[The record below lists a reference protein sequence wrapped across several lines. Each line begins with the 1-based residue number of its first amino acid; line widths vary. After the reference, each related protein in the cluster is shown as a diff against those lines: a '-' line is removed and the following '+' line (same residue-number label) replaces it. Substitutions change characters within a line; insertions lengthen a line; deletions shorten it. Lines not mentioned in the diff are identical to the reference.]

1 MEIYQIKVFLEVA
14 RCLSFTE
21 AAEALNLTQPAIS
34 AKIKALETE
43 LGTPLFH
50 RLGRKVKLTKVGEF
64 LQTEAPSLIHLE
76 ARLLNQIQ
84 EIKRGKIGILQ
95 LGFTAG
101 IGDEWLPRLLFQFRQ
116 EYPEIQ
122 TQCTAFDSPELLY
135 QAVTNGAVDG
145 GISEISFAHS
155 PEISAI
161 TLDTIAYQ
169 VMVAA
174 SHPLAAQSW
183 LSLRELQQEPWVL
196 LPTGT
201 TSRLVFETRLSELGW
216 SLADFAHL
224 EVVDSVSL
232 MRTYILQGGYLG
244 FASSLEFSME
254 CQSHL
259 MQAIDLQ
266 EFPIPANLFLLTPKR
281 LNLLSPNENQN
292 YPEAKL
298 QSKTC
303 DSDPLQKFLRLVHT
317 TAQSAP
323 PTSIA
328 HPTTTFSS
336 LPPPPPARLRSPS
349 LTHRAAPSRPDVLTL
364 SIGTQNGTIHTV
376 TAGLIIQKLGLL
388 EHFLPKSGRYSAT
401 QYQIQW
407 QDFASGAPIAS
418 RLRSAQLD
426 IGILG
431 DYPLL
436 LSAVPEADSTACKT
450 RLISFIASNPSG
462 SGNAVIVPNHSSL
475 SSIAD
480 LQGRV
485 IAVPFGSSAHGMMIR
500 SLHRAEL
507 LADVTLTP
515 NPDLSLHWMP
525 QPPASIDGYA
535 HFAPFHEIA
544 RRSGCFKP
552 LLDTHFHEFPAF
564 HGIAVRE
571 EFADRYPE
579 LVIAYLQALLAAQYW
594 YFHTASAPLLV
605 SQWLKVTPEVISHI
619 LSGQYH
625 REQTGL
631 YFPETQIRPDWVRQ
645 HIDHLKQISGNE
657 HLGDIDLD
665 RWIQSEFLA
674 AAQSFA

>member
-1 MEIYQIKVFLEVA
+1 MELYQIKVFLEVA

-43 LGTPLFH
+43 LGIPLFH

-64 LQTEAPSLIHLE
+64 LQAEAPNLIHLE

-84 EIKRGKIGILQ
+84 EIKRGKTGVLK
-95 LGFTAG
+95 LGFTDG
-101 IGDEWLPRLLFQFRQ
+101 IGDEWLPQLLFQFRQ
-116 EYPEIQ
+116 QYPEIQ
-122 TQCTAFDSPELLY
+122 TQCTAFHSIELLY
-135 QAVTNGAVDG
+135 QAVTNGTVDG
-145 GISEISFAHS
+145 GISEVSFAHS
-155 PEISAI
+155 PEISATPI
-161 TLDTIAYQ
+161 HMIAYQ

-174 SHPLAAQSW
+174 THPLAAQTW
-183 LSLRELQQEPWVL
+183 LSLRELRQEPWVL

-216 SLADFAHL
+216 SLADFAQI

-266 EFPIPANLFLLTPKR
+266 EFPIPANLFLLIPKR
-281 LNLLSPNENQN
+281 LNLLSLNENQN
-292 YPEAKL
+292 RPEAKL
-298 QSKTC
+298 RSKTFG
-303 DSDPLQKFLRLVHT
+303 SNPLQKFLKLVQA
-317 TAQSAP
+317 TAQTTL

-328 HPTTTFSS
+328 HSATNFSS
-336 LPPPPPARLRSPS
+336 LAPPSPSRLRSPS
-349 LTHRAAPSRPDVLTL
+349 FIHRSAPSRPDNLTL
-364 SIGTQNGTIHTV
+364 TIGTQNGTIHTV

-388 EHFLPKSGRYSAT
+388 EHFLPQSGRYSAT

-418 RLRSAQLD
+418 GLRSAQLD

-436 LSAVPEADSTACKT
+436 LSAIPEADSTACKT
-450 RLISFIASNPSG
+450 RLISFIASNPDG

-500 SLHRAEL
+500 SLHQVGL
-507 LADVTLTP
+507 LTSVTLTP
-515 NPDLSLHWMP
+515 NPDLSLHRMT
-525 QPPASIDGYA
+525 QPPASVDGYA

-544 RRSGCFKP
+544 RRSGRFKP
-552 LLDTHFHEFPAF
+552 LQDDRFHGFPAF
-564 HGIAVRE
+564 HGVAVRE

-579 LVIAYLQALLAAQYW
+579 VVIAYLQALLAAQYW

-605 SQWLKVTPEVISHI
+605 SQWLKVTPEVISYI

-625 REQTGL
+625 REATGL
-631 YFPETQIRPDWVRQ
+631 YFPEAQIRPDWVRQ
-645 HIDHLKQISGNE
+645 HINYLKQISGNE
-657 HLGDIDLD
+657 HLGNIALD
-665 RWIQSEFLA
+665 RWIHSEFLA
-674 AAQSFA
+674 TAQSFT

>member
-21 AAEALNLTQPAIS
+21 AAESLNLTQPAIS

-84 EIKRGKIGILQ
+84 EIKRGKIGVLK

-101 IGDEWLPRLLFQFRQ
+101 IGNEWLPKLLFQFRQ
-116 EYPEIQ
+116 QHPEIQ
-122 TQCTAFDSPELLY
+122 TQCTAFNSPELLY
-135 QAVTNGAVDG
+135 QAVTNGAIDG
-145 GISEISFAHS
+145 GISEISFADA
-155 PEISAI
+155 PEISATPI
-161 TLDTIAYQ
+161 ATIAYQ

-174 SHPLAAQSW
+174 NHPLAAQSW

-201 TSRLVFETRLSELGW
+201 TSRLVFETRLAELGG
-216 SLADFAHL
+216 SLADFAQI
-224 EVVDSVSL
+224 EIVDSVSL
-232 MRTYILQGGYLG
+232 MRTYILQGAYLG
-244 FASSLEFSME
+244 FASSLEFSIE
-254 CQSHL
+254 CQSHV

-281 LNLLSPNENQN
+281 LNLASPNESQSRTK
-292 YPEAKL
+292 AKL
-298 QSKTC
+298 RSKTFA
-303 DSDPLQKFLRLVHT
+303 SEPLQKFLKLVQA
-317 TAQSAP
+317 TAQTAL
-323 PTSIA
+323 PTSLA
-328 HPTTTFSS
+328 RLQSHFSS
-336 LPPPPPARLRSPS
+336 FTSPPPAHLRSPS
-349 LTHRAAPSRPDVLTL
+349 LIRRSPPSRPENLTL
-364 SIGTQNGTIHTV
+364 TIGTQNRTLHTV

-388 EHFLPKSGRYSAT
+388 EHFLPQSGRYSAT
-401 QYQIQW
+401 QYHIQW
-407 QDFASGAPIAS
+407 QNFASGAPIAS

-426 IGILG
+426 IGIMG

-436 LSAVPEADSTACKT
+436 LSALPEEDSTACKT
-450 RLISFIASNPSG
+450 RLISFVASNPDG
-462 SGNAVIVPNHSSL
+462 CGNAVIVPNHSSL

-500 SLHRAEL
+500 SLHQAGL
-507 LADVTLTP
+507 LADVTLVP
-515 NPDLSLHWMP
+515 NPDLNLRRIVE
-525 QPPASIDGYA
+525 PPTPADGYA

-544 RRSGCFKP
+544 RRSGHFKP
-552 LLDTHFHEFPAF
+552 LLDAHLHGFPAF

-571 EFADRYPE
+571 AFADRYPE
-579 LVIAYLQALLAAQYW
+579 VVIAYLQALLAAQYW

-605 SQWLKVTPEVISHI
+605 SQWLNVTPEVISHI

-625 REQTGL
+625 LNQTGL
-631 YFPETQIRPDWVRQ
+631 YFPETHIRLDWVQQ
-645 HIDHLKQISGNE
+645 HIDHLKQISGHE
-657 HLGDIDLD
+657 HLGNIHLD
-665 RWIQSEFLA
+665 RWIQSEFLE
-674 AAQSFA
+674 AAQAFV